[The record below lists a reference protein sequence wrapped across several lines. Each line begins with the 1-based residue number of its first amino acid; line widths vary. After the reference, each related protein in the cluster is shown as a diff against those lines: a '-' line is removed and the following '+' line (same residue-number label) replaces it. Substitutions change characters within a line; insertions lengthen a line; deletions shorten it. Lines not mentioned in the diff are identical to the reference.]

1 MDHAAQPL
9 QRRQC
14 LQRPP
19 DAASSSAHT
28 ASSKPGRP
36 TAAEQQEAL
45 SVIERMKETGEPPI
59 VARRGQPPKPN
70 VVACAIAL
78 YCGESFDSFDD
89 AMRQF
94 GVPRGTDVRG
104 LWVEGKLLQ
113 FVEAGGMLPRP
124 PKTTGTAKAAPAT
137 FAVAPK
143 AAAQMVPSMA
153 GASVAPTKADG
164 TVTRETAADG
174 TLQMG
179 PARMGPPLMG
189 LPLIEPPPMAGA
201 GAVAADANAEQI
213 VAHATAARVATPF
226 GPSLPSAAHV
236 RRAADRREHDQMVA
250 LLGRATVDGVT
261 TSATSR
267 GAVGSGVRPAVAA
280 PSGAAGWEWVG
291 GSWVRPGFN
300 APQPHPDDGA
310 PITYRDHGAPTV
322 PWPSWSLSRR
332 WNPSGSLSMPSRRLE
347 VAQAPSFCTLCK
359 TVRPGEHGLSRA
371 VTLPDGT
378 PRLAYQRQCR
388 ACCNYE
394 LEL

>member
-189 LPLIEPPPMAGA
+189 LPLIEPRWQARAPLLQMQTPNKSSHMQPPREWQHPSVQVCHQRHTCAGRQIAASTIKWSRCWA
-201 GAVAADANAEQI
+201 GRRWTVSPQVPQVEVQLAAECGQLSQPQ
-213 VAHATAARVATPF
+213 V
-226 GPSLPSAAHV
+226 G
-236 RRAADRREHDQMVA
+236 RR
-250 LLGRATVDGVT
+250 G
-261 TSATSR
+261 
-267 GAVGSGVRPAVAA
+267 GSG
-280 PSGAAGWEWVG
+280 
-291 GSWVRPGFN
+291 
-300 APQPHPDDGA
+300 
-310 PITYRDHGAPTV
+310 
-322 PWPSWSLSRR
+322 
-332 WNPSGSLSMPSRRLE
+332 
-347 VAQAPSFCTLCK
+347 
-359 TVRPGEHGLSRA
+359 
-371 VTLPDGT
+371 
-378 PRLAYQRQCR
+378 
-388 ACCNYE
+388 
-394 LEL
+394 